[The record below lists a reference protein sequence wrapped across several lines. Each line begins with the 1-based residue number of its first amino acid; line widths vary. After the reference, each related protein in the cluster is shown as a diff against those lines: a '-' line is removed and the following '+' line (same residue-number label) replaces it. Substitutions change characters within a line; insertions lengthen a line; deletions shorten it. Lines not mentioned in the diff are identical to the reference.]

1 MGSHCINTTS
11 LLSVGTSYSHQ
22 TDFIF
27 LEDSNVGREAML
39 QESLILSSSL
49 FPKKEKF
56 ILLLLTLC
64 CFCLKLASPGPVRE
78 QVVSG

>member
-1 MGSHCINTTS
+1 MSA
-11 LLSVGTSYSHQ
+11 
-22 TDFIF
+22 
-27 LEDSNVGREAML
+27 ER
-39 QESLILSSSL
+39 LILSSSL

-64 CFCLKLASPGPVRE
+64 CFCLKLASPGAVRE